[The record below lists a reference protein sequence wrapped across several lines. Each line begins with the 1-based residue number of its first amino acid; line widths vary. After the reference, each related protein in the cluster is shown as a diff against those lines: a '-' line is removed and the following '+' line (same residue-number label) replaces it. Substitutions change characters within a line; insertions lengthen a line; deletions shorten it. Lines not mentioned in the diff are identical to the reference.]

1 MTVDPKLI
9 CAELR
14 ASDLLCVLQSAYN
27 GAPHWRR
34 DAGQL
39 LRSIERLELPEP
51 LPERLR
57 ETDHRKRVA
66 EIIADSI

>member
-1 MTVDPKLI
+1 MTDTKLVV
-9 CAELR
+9 AEMR
-14 ASDLLCVLQSAYN
+14 AADLLCVLQSAYN
-27 GAPHWRR
+27 GDPHWRR

-57 ETDHRKRVA
+57 EVDYRKRVA
-66 EIIADSI
+66 EILADCL